1 MTTTNNTT
9 TPIDTGI
16 NETSLG
22 CYAQGTEGDMTQCVV
37 DGVFAAG
44 PAPGLMGLLMSGVL
58 LTSLYVAGDGDLAVP
73 AVVTILFGSILV
85 PTLPPQFRTFAYS
98 IVVFG
103 ITVAAFT
110 AYTRFTHQTRF

>member
-1 MTTTNNTT
+1 MTNLS
-9 TPIDTGI
+9 D
-16 NETSLG
+16 TSLG
-22 CYAQGTEGDMTQCVV
+22 CIAQGTEGDMTQCVV
-37 DGVFAAG
+37 DGVFSAG

-98 IVVFG
+98 IVVLG
-103 ITVAAFT
+103 ITVAAFA
-110 AYTRFTHQTRF
+110 AYTRFTHQGRF